1 LLTQYAKIIENEK
14 TNKSADIERELFEQ
28 YLPLVNITVQRI
40 KANLPAHVESED
52 LVSAGIVGL
61 LDAIRRYDPDRKES
75 FTAYVALKI
84 KCAVLNELR
93 GRDFLSRGARRK
105 GKVVEATYE
114 RLEKELGREPSSKE
128 VAEVLGMSPEELE
141 AVERLNG
148 IALFSLQEIQC
159 GKEDVALGLVREASE
174 EMLDDIFMEELQWPL
189 VEAIR
194 SLDENSKLVLSLYY
208 VEELTMKEIAD
219 VMGLT
224 ESRISQIHSAAI
236 RKLRARLRAK
246 GLI

>member
-1 LLTQYAKIIENEK
+1 LSQYAKIVEQEK
-14 TNKSADIERELFEQ
+14 SNKSPDIERELFEQ

-40 KANLPAHVESED
+40 KANLPSHVESED
-52 LVSAGIVGL
+52 LISAGIVGL
-61 LDAIRRYDPDRKES
+61 LDAIRRYDPTRKES
-75 FTAYVALKI
+75 FSAYVALKI

-93 GRDFLSRGARRK
+93 GRDFLSRGTRK
-105 GKVVEATYE
+105 KGRVVEATYE
-114 RLEKELGREPSSKE
+114 RLEKELGREPSSLE
-128 VAEVLGMSPEELE
+128 VAEALGMTPDELE
-141 AVERLNG
+141 EIERLNG
-148 IALFSLQEIQC
+148 IALFSLQEIQA
-159 GKEDVALGLVREASE
+159 GKEDGVLGVVRDASQ
-174 EMLDDIFMEELQWPL
+174 EMLEDIFMEELQWPL

-194 SLDENSKLVLSLYY
+194 SLDQNSKLVLSLYY

-224 ESRISQIHSAAI
+224 ESRISQIHSAAL